1 MKNRMS
7 KLNFKFAPPN
17 HPYGLSL
24 FFDTL
29 AAFVLV
35 LVLSQVAHAKVTSV
49 IAKQPRTYQGFATI
63 NKDTKQIK
71 FETPEATLYFQL
83 PPVAIRNQFEF
94 KSYKPNRE
102 IQLKVHD
109 SEIIRI
115 EPRQPQQTRTPA
127 NKNK

>member
-1 MKNRMS
+1 MKSVIIISM
-7 KLNFKFAPPN
+7 LFLA
-17 HPYGLSL
+17 SL
-24 FFDTL
+24 GFCKT
-29 AAFVLV
+29 VP
-35 LVLSQVAHAKVTSV
+35 V